1 MKPKTLLLSLV
12 SACALVAQ
20 AANETLTWIGGSSGT
35 ANDATKWDP
44 NVGGHPYVTGNS
56 YHFVIT
62 NSVNFTVASAG
73 SEYWRNAMTTVTNG
87 AQVTFGGRFWPSS
100 SSEHVIDVA
109 AGAKFNASYMTGGG
123 ASTKTFVK
131 EGEGEFVSPQ
141 IGTSGHF
148 KYARLRAGTTTTGIL
163 KVTDEIEV
171 CAGAVLKCTAPD
183 MVYTNDGATALHPVV
198 TVDGVLDCMG
208 ADGKSRA
215 QRFEGLRGSGVVA
228 NASAG
233 VTLTLVS
240 QGTEVFSGSICG
252 PLTVA
257 PFPGV
262 GADSCFVV
270 GSAYTLTNAELYVS
284 ATEACPEPIKF
295 APGIGTF
302 YVKRLNTFPAGR
314 TFYDTEGNPVTL
326 EVWANHLYVDCSV
339 GSSGDGLSRATA
351 YKTIKE
357 ALESPN
363 LSDAMQNIV
372 HVAAGVYDSGEMGDS
387 QNLSRAAVPANVWLV
402 SDEGAERTFIVGA
415 PSTESHPDD
424 WLGCGA
430 GAVRCV
436 SLAGGARIQGFTL
449 TGGRTYAADKT
460 SFADGRTGGGV
471 YCANKTGI
479 VVDCVISNNAAVR
492 GGGGNG
498 CSYVRTRIVGN
509 KATSGFG
516 SGLYRGCDMYSC
528 VFNNNTGSI
537 GFYHAGN
544 KSIIRNCIFGP
555 NGASVR
561 ADGDTA
567 AKWCEAYNTVFM
579 GPTIDNGSHIGLTNC
594 VMLTTSKT
602 APANVDADQDTLIVT
617 GVSSA
622 AAMYECLD
630 LDENFKPL
638 GRSISPLIDRGKNAY
653 YVVPAG
659 ERAALAMDLEG
670 SVRIAGESIDLGPY
684 ESTSTRVTVLY
695 VDAVNGDDENSGLSA
710 DAPKRTLA
718 ATFARM
724 SSLGITVRVE
734 PGRYDSGVMSE
745 VDGDYGEQL
754 ARVIVPNGVTLE
766 STGGADMTFIVG
778 AASTNSPSDDCL
790 GNGPGAVRCV
800 ALRGADCVV
809 RGFTMVDGHVTCN
822 SSSAGYYGGGIY
834 GNGLAE
840 DCVFLNC
847 SAVRGGG
854 VSRTTCRRCTFR
866 GCTSSHYGVAAMSC
880 EGLYNCLFVDCT
892 NGSYITMY
900 ARPVVNCTFMPG
912 AQAAKT
918 AVNYASEDDSPS
930 NVVNCVLFTNTRVA
944 ADYLNCA
951 FVSNCNMTDAC
962 KGAGSFIVPVGS
974 SPTEEESLAA
984 VGMNADG
991 TLTKGSALVDTGTN
1005 GLYFSSI
1012 GAKDV
1017 SGGQRIY
1024 NRTIDM
1030 GAYEYDWRGDFAEAL
1045 RRPRRALVV
1054 TAASENVTTNAAG
1067 GVTLSGG
1074 DSLSVEW
1081 ENSDGKVHDFSFVVE
1096 VSGGGTFTY
1105 SVAGGESVEVIA
1117 AGEPQT
1123 VEIKDFSGA
1132 FDVKFD
1138 FVGEGSAVVSQF
1150 KRSGCGLMLM
1160 FK

>member
-1 MKPKTLLLSLV
+1 MKTKTLLLSLV

-20 AANETLTWIGGSSGT
+20 AANETLTWIGGSSGAAGEST
-35 ANDATKWDP
+35 NWDP
-44 NVGGHPYVTGNS
+44 NVGNAYVTGNS

-62 NSVNFTVASAG
+62 NSVDFTVTNKG

-87 AQVTFGGRFWPSS
+87 AQVTFDGRFWPSS

-109 AGAKFNASYMTGGG
+109 AGAKFNATYMTGGG
-123 ASTKTFVK
+123 ALTKTFVK
-131 EGEGEFVSPQ
+131 EGEGDFVTSG
-141 IGTSGHF
+141 IGTSGNF
-148 KYARLRAGTTTTGIL
+148 KYARLRAGTTTTGAL
-163 KVTDEIEV
+163 KVTDEIEL
-171 CAGAVLKCTAPD
+171 CAGAVLKCTGPNI
-183 MVYTNDGATALHPVV
+183 VYTNDGATVLHPVV
-198 TVDGVLDCMG
+198 TLDGVFDCKKES
-208 ADGKSRA
+208 DGKSKA
-215 QRFEGLRGSGVVA
+215 QRFDGLRGSGVIA

-257 PFPGV
+257 PLDGV

-302 YVKRLNTFPAGR
+302 YVKSLKTFPADR
-314 TFYDTEGNPVTL
+314 TFYDTDGNPVTL

-363 LSDAMQNIV
+363 LSDAIQNIV

-387 QNLSRAAVPANVWLV
+387 LNLSRAEVPANVWLV
-402 SDEGAERTFIVGA
+402 SDEGAESTFIVGA

-436 SLAGGARIQGFTL
+436 SLEGGARIQGFTL
-449 TGGRTYAADKT
+449 TGGRTYAVDKT
-460 SFADGRTGGGV
+460 TSGAGRTGGGV

-479 VVDCVISNNAAVR
+479 VVDCIISNNAAVR

-498 CSYVRTRIVGN
+498 GSYVRTRIVGN
-509 KATSGFG
+509 KASGGLG
-516 SGLYRGCDMYSC
+516 SGLYLGCDMYSC
-528 VFNNNTGSI
+528 VFDNNTGSI

-561 ADGDTA
+561 ADGDSA

-579 GPTIDNGSHIGLTNC
+579 GSTIDNSSHIGLTNC

-602 APANVDADQDTLIVT
+602 APANVDADKDTLIVT

-630 LDENFKPL
+630 IDENFNPL
-638 GRSISPLIDRGKNAY
+638 GRSISPLIDRGKDAY

-659 ERAALAMDLEG
+659 ERAVLDIEG
-670 SVRIAGESIDLGPY
+670 SARVAGESIDLGPY
-684 ESTSTRVTVLY
+684 EATSTRVTVLY
-695 VDAVNGDDENSGLSA
+695 VDAENGDDGNSGLSA

-718 ATFARM
+718 ATLAGT
-724 SSLGITVRVE
+724 SSLGITVRVA

-745 VDGDYGEQL
+745 GDGSYGEQL
-754 ARVIVPNGVTLE
+754 ARVIVPNGVMLE
-766 STGGADMTFIVG
+766 STGGADETFIVG
-778 AASTNSPSDDCL
+778 AASTNSPSDACL

-809 RGFTMVDGHVTCN
+809 RGFTMVDGHVNCN

-854 VSRTTCRRCTFR
+854 VGRTTCRRCTFR
-866 GCTSSHYGVAAMSC
+866 GCTSSEYGVAAMSC
-880 EGLYNCLFVDCT
+880 DGLYNCLFEDCT
-892 NGSYITMY
+892 NGTYITMY

-918 AVNYASEDDSPS
+918 AVNYSNDDDSPS
-930 NVVNCVLFTNTRVA
+930 NVVNSVLFTNTRVA
-944 ADYLNCA
+944 DDYLNCA
-951 FVSNCNMTDAC
+951 FMSNCNMTEAC
-962 KGAGSFIVPVGS
+962 KGAGSFIVQVGRN
-974 SPTEEESLAA
+974 PTVEESFAA
-984 VGMNADG
+984 AGMNADG
-991 TLTKGSALVDTGTN
+991 TLKKGSALVDAGTN

-1012 GAKDV
+1012 GATDM
-1017 SGGQRIY
+1017 SGGQRVY

-1030 GAYEYDWRGDFAEAL
+1030 GACEYDWRGDFAAAL
-1045 RRPRRALVV
+1045 RSPRRALAV

-1081 ENSDGKVHDFSFVVE
+1081 ENSDGKAHDFSFGVA

-1105 SVAGGESVEVIA
+1105 SVAGGEPVEVIA
-1117 AGEPQT
+1117 TGEPQA
-1123 VEIKDFSGA
+1123 VEIKDFSGS
-1132 FDVKFD
+1132 FNVKFD

-1150 KRSGCGLMLM
+1150 KRSGCGLVLM